1 MVPLFPLG
9 PQTLYAGNTKHAF
22 YFERVHL
29 MRKVPALGM
38 MAAAMLALAGCTGGG
53 GGTATPSPTGTATP
67 SATETDKVYTE
78 DELRELISG
87 KSDADGNELKLYSK
101 EQVDQGGNIANL
113 LLGTATV
120 DPADCKDIATAGLLD
135 TVENGEVAVAISEG
149 NQPRT
154 LSAQS
159 SGEGE
164 DAEQVLTEIKGKM
177 GQCATFKVTALGQTY
192 EVSSEE
198 LQADTEAD
206 ETFATLSTRSGENQ
220 QKLMQ
225 VSAAEGRLLVVAT
238 KSGADLGDADQK
250 ELEDLINEVLEQADD
265 GGATSSP
272 TSTSTSTSRSTSTG
286 TASPDDSAS
295 PTATETDDSS
305 TSTASP
311 TASQ

>member
-1 MVPLFPLG
+1 
-9 PQTLYAGNTKHAF
+9 
-22 YFERVHL
+22 
-29 MRKVPALGM
+29 
-38 MAAAMLALAGCTGGG
+38 MLALAGCTGGG
-53 GGTATPSPTGTATP
+53 GGTASPTATATASPSPT
-67 SATETDKVYTE
+67 EEEKVYTE

-87 KSDADGNELKLYSK
+87 KTDADGNELKLYSK

-113 LLGTATV
+113 LLSTATV
-120 DPADCKDIATAGLLD
+120 DPEDCKDIATAGLLD

-149 NQPRT
+149 NQSRT

-164 DAEQVLTEIKGKM
+164 DAEQVLTDIKGKM
-177 GQCATFKVTALGQTY
+177 GQCATFTVEALGQSY

-198 LQADTEAD
+198 LQAETEAD

-238 KSGADLGDADQK
+238 KSGAELGDTDQK

-272 TSTSTSTSRSTSTG
+272 TSTSTSTSTATS
-286 TASPDDSAS
+286 TASPDDTAS
-295 PTATETDDSS
+295 PMATETEDME

-311 TASQ
+311 TASR